1 MALQVLPT
9 QDGSIGDG
17 IVKWNVEI
25 TETLQTSVEIEAES
39 AEDAEKQA
47 RNMYRRGDIVLDAT
61 NHVDVAFDTQQ

>member
-1 MALQVLPT
+1 M
-9 QDGSIGDG
+9 
-17 IVKWNVEI
+17 KWNVEI